1 MNLNCWC
8 FLVHTNSS
16 TGSSGKN
23 TVHIDTWSN
32 LKKEYIYIYKQVKKM
47 YLPCCLQTQQFHWY
61 SFILFIPLKFTP
73 NHQIV
78 KEVSF
83 PKQRIDVKLRKDSC
97 SPSIPYAPY
106 TFHMANSCSTLSFK
120 KNIQH
125 TKFQVRTDRKD
136 LCKFRKISFDNFLG
150 GRNWLV
156 EKGLLCVLGSKL
168 PWFPY
173 NGGWENQPNIG
184 IYRAH

>member
-120 KNIQH
+120 KKH
-125 TKFQVRTDRKD
+125 TTHQV
-136 LCKFRKISFDNFLG
+136 SSPHG
-150 GRNWLV
+150 Q
-156 EKGLLCVLGSKL
+156 KGLV
-168 PWFPY
+168 
-173 NGGWENQPNIG
+173 QI
-184 IYRAH
+184 

>member
-1 MNLNCWC
+1 
-8 FLVHTNSS
+8 
-16 TGSSGKN
+16 
-23 TVHIDTWSN
+23 
-32 LKKEYIYIYKQVKKM
+32 M

-120 KNIQH
+120 KTYN
-125 TKFQVRTDRKD
+125 TPSFKSARTERTCANLGKYPSTIFWGVETDWLKKACYVCWGPNSHD
-136 LCKFRKISFDNFLG
+136 FHIMGDGKIN
-150 GRNWLV
+150 
-156 EKGLLCVLGSKL
+156 
-168 PWFPY
+168 P
-173 NGGWENQPNIG
+173 I
-184 IYRAH
+184 